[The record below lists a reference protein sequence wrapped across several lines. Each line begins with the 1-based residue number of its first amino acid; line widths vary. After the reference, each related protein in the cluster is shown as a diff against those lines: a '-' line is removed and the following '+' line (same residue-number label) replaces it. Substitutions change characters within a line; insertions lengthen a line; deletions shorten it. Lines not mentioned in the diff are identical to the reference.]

1 MAGVGA
7 RRQWRRVLRKINKE
21 LWLLLFLVL
30 IAAMLN
36 FLVAS
41 QRMAL
46 VLYFLPVLFSAYYFG
61 RSHAAMTAFASVFL
75 VVALTFLNPAMF
87 THRMDLPFDS
97 RYFDLTLWGGILVVT
112 GYTMG
117 TLYERNQKSL
127 REMEDG
133 YDGMLVILQHFLANE
148 KYSEAHAYRISLYAT
163 KIAESLGLDS
173 GSIEDIRTAALL
185 RNVNELGISNEVL
198 YKAANVSQ
206 EELEKG
212 MRSRGTKNKAEEMGG
227 SLRRAIPILVMEQKL
242 IKSGEN
248 CLDAPIEVQVMALAE
263 AYEGLISET
272 GQRRMSPVQ
281 AEEIMIKSS
290 GKKYDSMVVDAFVKA
305 FGQQAKG
312 AGA

>member
-1 MAGVGA
+1 M
-7 RRQWRRVLRKINKE
+7 RKINKE

-30 IAAMLN
+30 IAAILN

-61 RSHAAMTAFASVFL
+61 RRHATMTASVSVVL
-75 VVALTFLNPAMF
+75 VVALTYLNPAIF

-97 RYFDLTLWGGILVVT
+97 RYLDLTLWGGVLVVT
-112 GYTMG
+112 GYAMG

-127 REMEDG
+127 REMKDG
-133 YDGMLVILQHFLANE
+133 YDGMLVILQNFLANE
-148 KYSEAHAYRISLYAT
+148 KYSEAHAYRISMYAT
-163 KIAESLGLDS
+163 KIAEALGLDS

-185 RNVNELGISNEVL
+185 RNVNELGISNDVL

-206 EELEKG
+206 EEVE
-212 MRSRGTKNKAEEMGG
+212 RSVRRRGKADKAQEMGG
-227 SLRRAIPILVMEQKL
+227 SLQRAIPILVVEQRL
-242 IKSGEN
+242 MKSGES
-248 CLDAPIEVQVMALAE
+248 CIDAPIEVQVMALAE
-263 AYEGLISET
+263 AYETLISET
-272 GQRRMSPVQ
+272 GPRRMSPVQ